1 MEINKYLF
9 SFINIFW
16 MLINS
21 MTIFLITGIIYYY
34 INIDN
39 YNIRIDYK
47 QIANEKDTNYF
58 NFHMKKIN

>member
-9 SFINIFW
+9 SFVN
-16 MLINS
+16 
-21 MTIFLITGIIYYY
+21 IFLITGIIYYY

-47 QIANEKDTNYF
+47 QFANEKGTNYF